1 MHIYIQTILI
11 EFRIVL
17 VLIQL
22 YLPLFIL
29 NKLFPNEVSHTEILK
44 NSCYSGQEA
53 T

>member
-1 MHIYIQTILI
+1 MYTYTNNFNRNLEIS
-11 EFRIVL
+11 VS
-17 VLIQL
+17 IQL